1 MARKHRITT
10 MKQTCT
16 TINERNSSVKI
27 TKKVAVIGAASAAL
41 ALMLAGCGTGTTTT
55 PSTTDTAATS
65 DTATS
70 AAPAAPSSITIAY
83 IQKQA
88 GQQYFVAEKQGAQ
101 DKADSL
107 GVKVTFYPLADNA
120 DDSAAIDAVNQAIAA
135 KVNGIII
142 VPPDGAVGPQVT
154 QLAND
159 AGIKIMS
166 SDDMVCDNNPDPTQ
180 CDPAH
185 LLPRVGF
192 DGTEMGTEVGTEAAT
207 LFKAS
212 GWAPA
217 DTAIVRSWGAE
228 VTVCTQRVDGAA
240 AAFTQNGASA
250 GKTIDLSTDNTP
262 TGAQDKAAAMLTAN
276 QGVKNWVV
284 WGCNDENV
292 SGVVT
297 AMQNSGISPDN
308 IIAVGL
314 GGYLACK
321 PWNTSTATGIK
332 AALYIS
338 GIDVGSTSIQ
348 VMHDWIANGTQ
359 PPAQTLAP
367 THMVTPDNWKTT
379 MSAGDLAACQAS

>member
-1 MARKHRITT
+1 MISAVAMA
-10 MKQTCT
+10 
-16 TINERNSSVKI
+16 
-27 TKKVAVIGAASAAL
+27 A
-41 ALMLAGCGTGTTTT
+41 ALMLAGCSSTPTT
-55 PSTTDTAATS
+55 PPATQSGGDTGNAGNG
-65 DTATS
+65 S
-70 AAPAAPSSITIAY
+70 APISIAY

-101 DKADSL
+101 DQADTL

-135 KVNGIII
+135 KVDGIII

-207 LFKAS
+207 LFKSS
-212 GWAPA
+212 GWASG
-217 DTAIVRSWGAE
+217 DTAIVRAWGAE

-240 AAFTQNGASA
+240 AAFTANGGSAS
-250 GKTIDLSTDNTP
+250 KTIDLSTDNTP

-276 QGVKNWVV
+276 QSVKNWVV

-321 PWNTSTATGIK
+321 PWYTKTATGIK

-338 GIDVGSTSIQ
+338 GIDVGSTSVT

-367 THMVTPDNWKTT
+367 THMVTPDNWQTT
-379 MSAGDLAACQAS
+379 MSQGDLSACQAA

>member
-1 MARKHRITT
+1 
-10 MKQTCT
+10 MKQTCIT
-16 TINERNSSVKI
+16 LNERKSSVKI
-27 TKKVAVIGAASAAL
+27 SKKIAAVGAASAAL
-41 ALMLAGCGTGTTTT
+41 ALMLAGCSSGTTTT
-55 PSTTDTAATS
+55 PATS
-65 DTATS
+65 DTGSASSGSGAGATGTIS
-70 AAPAAPSSITIAY
+70 IAY

-101 DKADSL
+101 QQADSIG

-135 KVNGIII
+135 KVDGIII

-154 QLAND
+154 QLANA

-166 SDDMVCDNNPDPTQ
+166 SDDQVCTNNPDPTQ
-180 CDPAH
+180 CDPSN

-207 LFKAS
+207 LYKAS
-212 GWAPA
+212 GWAAA
-217 DTAIVRSWGAE
+217 DTQLVRAWGAQ
-228 VTVCTQRVDGAA
+228 VTVCTQRVDGALA
-240 AAFTQNGASA
+240 AYQQNGGQFATD
-250 GKTIDLSTDNTP
+250 KPIDLSTDNTP
-262 TGAQDKAAAMLTAN
+262 TGAQDAAAAMLTAN

-284 WGCNDENV
+284 VGCNDENV

-297 AMQNSGISPDN
+297 AMQNAGISPDN
-308 IIAVGL
+308 IDAVGL

-321 PWNTSTATGIK
+321 PWYTNTPTGMK

-338 GIDVGSTSIQ
+338 GVDVGSTSIQ

-367 THMVTPDNWKTT
+367 THMVTPDNWQTT
-379 MSAGDLAACQAS
+379 MGASDLAACQAS